1 MSPKGCLGIVIII
14 NNTQEN
20 EENSFD
26 ILSKQTEHIKVKIRN
41 RLIDRL
47 VNVLSPHST
56 HSSSL

>member
-1 MSPKGCLGIVIII
+1 MLK
-14 NNTQEN
+14 N
-20 EENSFD
+20 EGNSFD
-26 ILSKQTEHIKVKIRN
+26 ILSKQTEHIKVKIPY